1 MSLIPHI
8 LAGDSKL
15 LLPSWKCLHDI
26 PVDEVRRAPADWQ
39 PSPWQTTLAHDA
51 IICGPSTYRR
61 GRLCTLKMSPATDGW
76 NFQRTDLTGQ
86 PLIPVAPNSI
96 RSANRSLVL
105 HSGGQANYF
114 RMTEH
119 IIALR
124 YGLGLDNLRLT
135 SDSFD
140 PPLFD
145 NGSLPLVKAVQQA
158 GIEPLPG
165 SPRQFLAVQKP
176 VAIINPKG
184 GFLLLEPPPDGDRR
198 LTFDVAV
205 DFPTAIGRQRIQ
217 FDLHP
222 DIFAYGAS
230 ARTNC
235 SATDWLLLRTLGV
248 FSSEYRHI
256 GYTDRNILVAGKHA
270 YRNQPALLHDGK
282 SLEAVW
288 HRACLDLIAALSLL
302 SQGWLCGKVTSYK
315 AGHALDAQFV
325 NLLTQKRLLTAVK

>member
-1 MSLIPHI
+1 MSLTPHI
-8 LAGDSKL
+8 LAGDL
-15 LLPSWKCLHDI
+15 GLFRQAWQQLQNL
-26 PVDEVRRAPADWQ
+26 PVDEIRRAPADWQ
-39 PSPWQTTLAHDA
+39 PSPCQTTLAHDT

-61 GRLCTLKMSPATDGW
+61 GRLCTLKLSPATDGW
-76 NFQRTDLTGQ
+76 NFQRTDLPRQ
-86 PLIPVAPNSI
+86 PLIPVAPSSI

-105 HSGGQANYF
+105 HKGSSDNYF

-124 YGLGLDNLRLT
+124 YGLGLDNLRLS

-158 GIEPLPG
+158 GIEPLSG
-165 SPRQFLAVQKP
+165 SPRQFLAVQEP
-176 VAIINPKG
+176 IAIVNPKG
-184 GFLLLEPPPDGDRR
+184 GFLLLEPPPDGDKR

-205 DFPTAIGRQRIQ
+205 DFPTAIGKQRIQ

-222 DIFAYGAS
+222 DIFAHGAA

-235 SATDWLLLRTLGV
+235 SATDWLLLRTIGWLTA
-248 FSSEYRHI
+248 EYRHI
-256 GYTDRNILVAGKHA
+256 GYTDRNILVAGKHS
-270 YRNQPALLHDGK
+270 YRNQPALLLNGK

-302 SQGWLCGKVTSYK
+302 SDGWLCGKVTSFK

-325 NLLTQKRLLTAVK
+325 TMLTQQRLLATVE